1 MLASAKGAALMTS
14 ARLMATLSNDFG
26 PLSHNTLSYKI
37 SGVTEYISE
46 GNTIVTSPGKVVYM
60 SAGAQFRTNVVEPG
74 EYIEVRY
81 LSPNADPP
89 CVELFY
95 GFNAAEMEA
104 AFTGAAASYSDKD
117 DAAYFKS
124 QIFLN
129 RIFLLIAQSSNTYL
143 SKRNR
148 ELLTPAIEYMK
159 EHILDPAFTVSDLV
173 DRSGV
178 SDTYFRKLFT
188 SFYHMT
194 PQRYIINE
202 RINYAKQVLY
212 HEPDISIQALSEYVG
227 YNDAFYFSR
236 LFKKVTGESPS
247 TYAKRASRLSEDDIS
262 DADAMLP

>member
-1 MLASAKGAALMTS
+1 MIESAKGAVLSTAY
-14 ARLMATLSNDFG
+14 RLTATLSNEFG
-26 PLSHNTLSYKI
+26 PLTHNTLSYKV
-37 SGVTEYISE
+37 SGVTEYIQD
-46 GNTIVTSPGKVVYM
+46 GNTVVTSPGKIIYM
-60 SAGAQFRTNVVEPG
+60 PTGSKFSTNVVEPG
-74 EYIEVRY
+74 DYLEVQYI
-81 LSPNADPP
+81 SPNLDPTD
-89 CVELFY
+89 VTLYY
-95 GFNAAEMEA
+95 GFNTAEMEA
-104 AFTGAAASYSDKD
+104 AFAGVASAYADKD

-129 RIFLLIAQSSNTYL
+129 RIFLLMAQSSNTYL

-148 ELLTPAIEYMK
+148 EMLIPAIEYMK
-159 EHILDPAFTVSDLV
+159 EHIRDPAFTVSDLV
-173 DRSGV
+173 ARSGV

-202 RINYAKQVLY
+202 RIYYAKQLLY

-247 TYAKRASRLSEDDIS
+247 AFAKRASLFSETGFSNIDVT
-262 DADAMLP
+262 L